1 MCIAL
6 ARCVILGGGGADL
19 EVLQTMFCR
28 IGSSGHSL
36 TVFTPVPVVV
46 IVLFWLWRPP
56 VQINASAC
64 SIKHGMFSLIRT
76 RSE

>member
-1 MCIAL
+1 
-6 ARCVILGGGGADL
+6 
-19 EVLQTMFCR
+19 MFCR